1 MMQSHH
7 DASMRTTI
15 DLPDDLHR
23 IAVALAQHNRRSLSR
38 TVADLVRRG
47 LETRVGDGEPP
58 EYRIDEVT
66 GLPVVSSKRP
76 ITPDDIKS
84 LDDEP

>member
-1 MMQSHH
+1 MMHLHQ
-7 DASMRTTI
+7 DAGMRTTI
-15 DLPDDLHR
+15 DLPEDLHR

-38 TVADLVRRG
+38 TVADLMRRG
-47 LETRVGDGEPP
+47 LQSQVGEGESPAYRVDD
-58 EYRIDEVT
+58 RT

-76 ITPDDIKS
+76 ITPEDIKS

>member
-1 MMQSHH
+1 MMRY
-7 DASMRTTI
+7 MRTTI
-15 DLPDDLHR
+15 DLPEDLHR

-38 TVADLVRRG
+38 TVADLMRRG
-47 LETRVGDGEPP
+47 LDSRIGEGEPP
-58 EYRIDEVT
+58 AYRLDEQT

-76 ITPDDIKS
+76 ITPEDVKS